1 MRVLLVLAL
10 LGLSACVDTK
20 KSDLDDWTFQT
31 KLAGGMRLDRKPAD
45 APVDAGLLV
54 ENFRRIAFD
63 LEPDP
68 FGTGA
73 EVPEDERPPMLRR
86 WEEQIRLQIIAA
98 SGTKAGVRREIYGF
112 MDHLSK
118 ITGIG
123 FKPSNDFLVNAE
135 REDPPNIFV
144 ILGDG
149 AEFDEVIKM
158 LEFERDGEDQ
168 RSVYDALGEFL
179 KIWHLSYSPCAGQSY
194 TEHDAKGERGRIQFG
209 IVVIRT
215 DLRAPM
221 TESCIEEEL
230 AQTMGLMNDHPDVRP
245 SLFNDD
251 EEFALM
257 TEHDEL
263 LLRILYDD
271 RLKPGMTPEQAMPIV
286 RQIARELKPGA

>member
-1 MRVLLVLAL
+1 MRVLIVLAL
-10 LGLSACVDTK
+10 LFVTGCVDTK
-20 KSDLDDWTFQT
+20 KSDLDEWTFQT
-31 KLAGGMRLDRKPAD
+31 KLAGGMRLDRRPAD
-45 APVDAGLLV
+45 APVDSGLLAR
-54 ENFRRIAFD
+54 NFRRIAFD

-68 FGTGA
+68 FGTGT
-73 EVPEDERPPMLRR
+73 EVPEDERPAMLRR
-86 WEEQIRLQIIAA
+86 WEDQIRLQIIAA
-98 SGTKAGVRREIYGF
+98 TGTRSGVRREIYGF
-112 MDHLSK
+112 MDRLSE

-123 FKPSNDFLVNAE
+123 FKPSNDRLVSAD
-135 REDPPNIFV
+135 REEPPNIFV

-149 AEFDEVIKM
+149 EEFDEVIEM
-158 LEFERDGEDQ
+158 LDYQRDEGEDNT
-168 RSVYDALGEFL
+168 VYDALGDFL

-194 TEHDAKGERGRIQFG
+194 TEHDAEGERGRIQFG

-221 TESCIEEEL
+221 TASCIEEEL

-263 LLRILYDD
+263 LLRILYDK
-271 RLKPGMTPEQAMPIV
+271 RLEPGMTPEQAMPIV
-286 RQIARELKPGA
+286 RQIARELRPGG